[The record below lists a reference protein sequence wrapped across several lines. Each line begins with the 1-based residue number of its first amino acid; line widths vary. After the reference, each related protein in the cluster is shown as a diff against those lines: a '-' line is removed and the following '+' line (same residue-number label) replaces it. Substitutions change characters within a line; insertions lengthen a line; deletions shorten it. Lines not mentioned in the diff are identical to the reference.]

1 MLKVIVAVLGLG
13 LAGLVAYVITRPDTF
28 EVRRSIA
35 VKAPPERIYAY
46 IQDFRLWTQ
55 WSPFEDLDPDL
66 KRIYSGQPS
75 GQGAAY
81 AWEGRKA
88 GAGTME
94 ILAAQ
99 SPEKVRIRLAF
110 TKPIQAVNT
119 AEFTL
124 VPEGDQTE
132 VTWVMHGPMSFVTK
146 LMGLFYSMDDM
157 VGGDFEKGLARLKAR
172 AEAEG

>member
-1 MLKVIVAVLGLG
+1 MFKVLVAVLGLG
-13 LAGLVAYVITRPDTF
+13 LAALAAYVITRPDTF
-28 EVRRSIA
+28 EVRRSIM

-46 IQDFRLWTQ
+46 IEDFHLWTQ

-88 GAGTME
+88 GAGAME
-94 ILAAQ
+94 ILSAQ
-99 SPEKVRIRLAF
+99 APEEVRIRLAF

-124 VPEGDQTE
+124 VPKQNQTE
-132 VTWVMHGPMSFVTK
+132 VTWVMYGPMTFLTK
-146 LMGLFYSMDDM
+146 LMGLFFSMDDM
-157 VGGDFEKGLARLKAR
+157 VGGDFEKGLSRLKAR
-172 AEAEG
+172 AEGDG